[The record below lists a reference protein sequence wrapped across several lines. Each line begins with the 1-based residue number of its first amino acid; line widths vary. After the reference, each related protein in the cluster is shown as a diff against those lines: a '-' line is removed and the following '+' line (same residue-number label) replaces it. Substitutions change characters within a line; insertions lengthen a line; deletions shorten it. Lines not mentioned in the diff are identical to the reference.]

1 MANVFVTADV
11 KYKVVRKV
19 GNKEVSQRFVK
30 AIILGEMTEA
40 EFAALH
46 IFTDAV
52 TDVTELIGD

>member
-46 IFTDAV
+46 IYTDTLV
-52 TDVTELIGD
+52 DLTDLIGG